1 MTRRGFA
8 KFYDRYHRP
17 LFSTMLAM
25 ARNPDVAEDLVA
37 RSYLAAWKHL
47 RSFRG
52 DSSFYTWLH
61 AIGMNELRNWCRHNT
76 TVHVG
81 LDTPETRNL
90 AGPDRVGESLER
102 EEISSRVQ
110 AALQRIPP
118 HYRQALT
125 DRFVTGYST
134 RQVARRRRIPL
145 GTVLSRVANGK
156 RILRTRL
163 ED

>member
-8 KFYDRYHRP
+8 KLYERYRWP
-17 LFSTMLAM
+17 LHSTLLAL
-25 ARNPDVAEDLVA
+25 ARNPDVADDLVA
-37 RSYLAAWKHL
+37 RSYLSAWKHM

-52 DSSFYTWLH
+52 ESSFYTWLH
-61 AIGMNELRNWCRHNT
+61 AIGMNELRNWCRHNGA
-76 TVHVG
+76 VHIG
-81 LDTPETRNL
+81 LDAEETRNL
-90 AGPDRVGESLER
+90 ASPDRAGERLES

-110 AALQRIPP
+110 AALQKIPP

-134 RQVARRRRIPL
+134 RQAARRRRIPL

-156 RILRTRL
+156 RILRTKL